1 MKKYVLWSMAAACC
15 LTACQNDDFVEPA
28 SETYTKEFVKTFG
41 VIDSQQDWNLATRKS
56 VKVNPGSSSSAK
68 VYANIDGRYKLV
80 ANYSGLTGETE
91 LGFDVPASV
100 TDLVVVVGNQAL
112 TTKAGSSVSF
122 ANVVRAD
129 ASSEITVTY
138 LDTDVLEFSQ
148 SRATSLITTLP
159 EDENMTG
166 ADNRTAAA
174 NAGFAQNFEY
184 ASTGGFLLYPVYWNT
199 AATVTVGVCYEVNGE
214 QVYQD
219 IYTIRDGNRLQYCVS
234 AGQTVTLTQSELQA
248 AIPSLGNPQS
258 GGWLY
263 TYNYWSSAQQ
273 NLIRAY
279 VEETYGSSA
288 SCTFI
293 NRSTQVSVDYTSDSW
308 KPVPS
313 KGYNDGGEAAQYPS
327 TYGTGS
333 SNFRS
338 YPIKVEIPKGL
349 VVKFYVKQTVNGT
362 DYYVYSDAS
371 MNKNGNS
378 YAVTR
383 TNTDSE
389 SGLTYRELAFEDW
402 PDNEKIDL
410 NDVIFDIL
418 PISVTD
424 PEPPIIENET
434 YDWII
439 AAEDLGGTD
448 DFDFN
453 DIVFKVTYT
462 SGETTATVTPLAA
475 GGMLEA
481 YILRDGEQVGD
492 EVHSM
497 FGVPTTTMYNTTSW
511 NGAADPI
518 EITVP
523 EDFTMTTDGE
533 VSAMGGFTVK
543 VVKESGETTNVTAP
557 GRGDAPQMICVPSSW
572 QWPIER
578 TNISDA
584 YNSFGDWGA
593 NYGKNT
599 DWYNVRVS
607 GKTVSR

>member
-100 TDLVVVVGNQAL
+100 TDLVVVAGNQAL
-112 TTKAGSSVSF
+112 STKAGSSVSF

-148 SRATSLITTLP
+148 SRATDLIGILP
-159 EDENMTG
+159 ENV
-166 ADNRTAAA
+166 DNRVSAA
-174 NAGFAQNFEY
+174 NAGFAQDFEY
-184 ASTGGFLLYPVYWNT
+184 VSTGGFLLYPVYWNT
-199 AATVTVGVCYEVNGE
+199 AADVTVGVCYEVNGE

-219 IYTIRDGNRLQYCVS
+219 IYTIRDGNRLQYCVTTS
-234 AGQTVTLTQSELQA
+234 ETYTLSQSDLQS
-248 AIPSLGNPQS
+248 AIPDLGSPHWAL
-258 GGWLY
+258 GY
-263 TYNYWSSAQQ
+263 YWSKSQKSM
-273 NLIRAY
+273 IEAY
-279 VEETYGSSA
+279 VKQQYGDDASCGYWGTTVYVSA
-288 SCTFI
+288 SA
-293 NRSTQVSVDYTSDSW
+293 SEW

-313 KGYNDGGEAAQYPS
+313 YGSAAGGNNTTYPS
-327 TYGTGS
+327 TYNTGS

-349 VVKFYVKQTVNGT
+349 VVKFYAKQTVKGT

-371 MNKNGNS
+371 LNKNGNS
-378 YAVTR
+378 YVVTR

-402 PDNEKIDL
+402 PDNSTCDL

-418 PISVTD
+418 PLTTTD
-424 PEPPIIENET
+424 PVDPPIIEHET

-523 EDFTMTTDGE
+523 KDFTMTTDGE